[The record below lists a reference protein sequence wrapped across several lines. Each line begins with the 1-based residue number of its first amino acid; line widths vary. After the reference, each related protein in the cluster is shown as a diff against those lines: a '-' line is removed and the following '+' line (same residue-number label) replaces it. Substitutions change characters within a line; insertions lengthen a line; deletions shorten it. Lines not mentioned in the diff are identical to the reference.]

1 MASLA
6 NTGGGEQAQPMPV
19 SAMSS
24 AKLRP
29 GRVWYWVALLVLLAG
44 AAWLVLGLVRLNN
57 QVDSFQRVAV
67 PGTGEVSLD
76 HSGGYVIYYEG
87 AGAATG
93 DIPAVN
99 VTVTPVSAPAAVQS
113 LDAFS
118 GSLYY
123 RIGSR
128 EGRAVLSLEV
138 AQPGRFVVKAVAAPT
153 VAAGS
158 SLAVGSSVAGSIV
171 RIAVPSVVA
180 ILAAI
185 GGAIAIAI
193 VRRSRAKRAW
203 SAAS

>member
-29 GRVWYWVALLVLLAG
+29 GRVWYWVAPLVLLAG
-44 AAWLVLGLVRLNN
+44 AAWLVVGLVREI
-57 QVDSFQRVAV
+57 DSFQRVAV

-87 AGAATG
+87 AGAASG

-113 LDAFS
+113 LGAYS

-138 AQPGRFVVKAVAAPT
+138 AQPGRFVIKAAAAPT
-153 VAAGS
+153 VAGGS

-180 ILAAI
+180 MLAAI

-193 VRRSRAKRAW
+193 VRRSRAKRAR
-203 SAAS
+203 SAAP